1 MPVSVGVALAVAA
14 GHRAAQA
21 PVQALIWVPWVSFVN
36 AYRTFPLPSTTM
48 SPSELVAVLSSVTA
62 LAVLAGVLDA
72 VLGAL
77 VAELV
82 AAGGAAGVAVEE
94 HAVTRARVAA
104 VANVARS

>member
-1 MPVSVGVALAVAA
+1 
-14 GHRAAQA
+14 
-21 PVQALIWVPWVSFVN
+21 VSFVN
-36 AYRTFPLPSTTM
+36 PYRTFPLPSTTM